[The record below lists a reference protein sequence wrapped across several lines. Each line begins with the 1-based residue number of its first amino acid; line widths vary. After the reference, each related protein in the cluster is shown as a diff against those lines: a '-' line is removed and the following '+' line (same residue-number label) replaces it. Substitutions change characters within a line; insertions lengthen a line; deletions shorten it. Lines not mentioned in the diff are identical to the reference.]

1 MKLDLVGNRD
11 IGRIFE
17 HKIRLKKLMKTFQN
31 VRQKCG
37 ICAPK
42 CSNLLYKCV
51 QNSVDIKKCI
61 KGV

>member
-1 MKLDLVGNRD
+1 
-11 IGRIFE
+11 
-17 HKIRLKKLMKTFQN
+17 MKTFQN

-51 QNSVDIKKCI
+51 QNSGDIKSAPMRYKWG
-61 KGV
+61 KTMSLGVIQPTLNREREY